1 MKLIVRFDIKD
12 HFDIKMMTNLLINI
26 RNNYNLKKRNKE
38 LIIVGTKEVYLLLKC
53 YFIII

>member
-26 RNNYNLKKRNKE
+26 RNNYNLKKE
-38 LIIVGTKEVYLLLKC
+38 TKS
-53 YFIII
+53 